1 MKNAKKVVL
10 GLAAAVLVVGG
21 FGGGAYVLQQQNA
34 YVATVNG
41 QKVSAKEYN
50 KALEQAK
57 KQYQARF
64 GVDFNSPQGAPMLA
78 ELRAGVAEQLV
89 EQTFLLS
96 EAKKK
101 NIHPTAEE
109 IEAKLADIKKQ
120 FPDDAAYKKA
130 LTEFGTTEAEL
141 RDQVTVGLTIETLM
155 KDVTKDLTVA
165 EDRLQTYY
173 TQNAT
178 QFKHD
183 EEVSAAHIL
192 IKTDA
197 TAKDVKADEA
207 KALAKIQDVLKEVR
221 GGADF
226 GELAKK
232 HSEDPGSGSKGGDLG
247 FFGKGRM
254 VPEFE
259 KAAFT
264 MKEGEVSEPFK
275 TQFGYHIIKRG
286 EHRPARTETFEQVK
300 EQIREN
306 LLQQER
312 HTAFQKW
319 VNDQKKQAQIV
330 IKPEYQKPNP
340 HAGVPGAPG
349 GPPAEDGAPVEMDEH
364 GHPKGAHDAPAE
376 GGAVEM
382 DEHGHPKGSHD

>member
-1 MKNAKKVVL
+1 MKNAKKVLL
-10 GLAAAVLVVGG
+10 GLAAAVLV
-21 FGGGAYVLQQQNA
+21 GGGAAGGTYVVSQQNA
-34 YVATVNG
+34 YVATVND

-50 KALEQAK
+50 KAFEQAK

-64 GVDFNSPQGAPMLA
+64 GVDFNSPQGKPMLA
-78 ELRAGVAEQLV
+78 ELKAGVVEQLV
-89 EQTFLLS
+89 EQTFLLA
-96 EAKKK
+96 EAQKKGIK
-101 NIHPTAEE
+101 PTAEE
-109 IEAKLADIKKQ
+109 IDAKIAEIKKQ
-120 FPDDAAYKKA
+120 FPDDAAFKKA
-130 LTEFGTTEAEL
+130 LGEFGTTEAEL
-141 RDQVTVGLTIETLM
+141 RQQVTVGVTIETLM
-155 KDVTKDLTVA
+155 KDVTKDLSVP
-165 EDRLQTYY
+165 EERLKAFY
-173 TQNAT
+173 TENQA

-197 TAKDVKADEA
+197 TAKDAKADDA
-207 KALAKIQDVLKEVR
+207 KALAKIQDLLKQIR

-226 GELAKK
+226 AELAKK
-232 HSEDPGSGSKGGDLG
+232 NSEDPGSGAQGGDLG

-286 EHRPARTETFEQVK
+286 EYRPARTETFEQVK

-306 LLQQER
+306 LLSQER
-312 HTAFQKW
+312 NQAFQTW
-319 VNDQKKQAQIV
+319 VDAQKKDAKIV
-330 IKPEYQKPNP
+330 IKPEYQKPADP
-340 HAGVPGAPG
+340 HGGMPPGMPGAPTG
-349 GPPAEDGAPVEMDEH
+349 EGGAPVEL
-364 GHPKGAHDAPAE
+364 
-376 GGAVEM
+376 